1 LWLSSLLGRWR
12 RRRRLRRRHLSPCL
26 GFWREERVDRAGGG
40 GNKAMCLCRLGS
52 GRTRGTLG
60 RTRELSEPMHF
71 GPKADAKMGARGHV
85 RAVMSVWVE
94 PLGRL
99 LCPRGLVRMRSIHLG
114 RPTGD
119 ALNFRVPGLLGE
131 GQEVC
136 EDQQDV

>member
-1 LWLSSLLGRWR
+1 VVVKLARTVEAQAAAAAAASISMLGV
-12 RRRRLRRRHLSPCL
+12 L
-26 GFWREERVDRAGGG
+26 AGGARRPSGRG

-85 RAVMSVWVE
+85 RIVLSVWVE

-114 RPTGD
+114 WPTGD